1 MNHYIMDLRVFPQ
14 VPHNFQTQV
23 MEIAQRRTLL
33 NPPLGDA
40 SRVAQGASV
49 LVGRTLIAP
58 KQPVV
63 MEGWEAKEIKKIWNP
78 NGPNISTMH
87 WYFHYPK
94 LELHV
99 ISISQFRTNLYVA
112 ILLQFASSNSR
123 DIFVLAS
130 VLVTLA
136 FASVCLL
143 AESQWYLSTH
153 SECGWP
159 GIPALLF
166 QEPCNNSAKHL

>member
-1 MNHYIMDLRVFPQ
+1 
-14 VPHNFQTQV
+14 
-23 MEIAQRRTLL
+23 
-33 NPPLGDA
+33 
-40 SRVAQGASV
+40 
-49 LVGRTLIAP
+49 
-58 KQPVV
+58 
-63 MEGWEAKEIKKIWNP
+63 
-78 NGPNISTMH
+78 MH

-143 AESQWYLSTH
+143 AESQ
-153 SECGWP
+153 
-159 GIPALLF
+159 
-166 QEPCNNSAKHL
+166 